1 MTWRI
6 DMKAIT
12 EKFAVFAAG
21 FLIIGL
27 GVGHAQIRIQVN
39 FTMSQPFT
47 VANTTLPPG
56 SYTIRSVQGSDQA
69 VLEIASVNGD
79 HSVMVETDSAQ
90 PDPGQT
96 GSHLVFHKYKN
107 VLALSEV
114 FPSGGNSGYRLA
126 QGEPEKLASKT
137 EQPTKEIVNVNT
149 K

>member
-47 VANTTLPPG
+47 VANTTLAPG

-69 VLEIASVNGD
+69 VLEIASVNGG

-107 VLALSEV
+107 VLALSEI
-114 FPSGGNSGYRLA
+114 FPSGGNTGYRLV